1 MTPPVRGPVLGIDGG
16 HRDRTALE
24 RLVLEAVQDTGC
36 PRAVLLCTHPIRTG
50 QAHHAASIE
59 LPATTGPTAL
69 AALAARLM
77 EPGAAVAGP
86 DDGPARGAQ
95 EYHPGALQA
104 RQALLTR
111 QSGRAV
117 RFPGQESLRGRLTI
131 ARALAT
137 GAVDRVDALGAEV
150 DPDTVVDTRDF
161 VRPVFHDGVL
171 VLEVTPAAGGT
182 VIPLE
187 LRDQHICGH

>member
-1 MTPPVRGPVLGIDGG
+1 IPPAPPPPAAPI
-16 HRDRTALE
+16 A
-24 RLVLEAVQDTGC
+24 
-36 PRAVLLCTHPIRTG
+36 PRAPPG
-50 QAHHAASIE
+50 P
-59 LPATTGPTAL
+59 PAPPPRAP
-69 AALAARLM
+69 RLIH
-77 EPGAAVAGP
+77 PGAAGGGP
-86 DDGPARGAQ
+86 HDGPARGAQ

-111 QSGRAV
+111 QAGRAV

-137 GAVDRVDALGAEV
+137 GAVDRIDALGAEV